1 MNTTIDGSRVAFL
14 VADGVEQDDL
24 TATWDAVERAGG
36 IPVVVSPERG
46 RVQSMRGDQTRDT
59 FAVDEQASEADA
71 ADFVALV
78 VPGGV
83 MSADKL
89 RADAAAIAFTMA
101 FAAQHKPVAAVCHAP
116 WLLIEAGIAEGR
128 EVTSYPSLRTDL
140 ENAGAIWS
148 TSMVVV
154 DGLVVT
160 SRRADEQ
167 FARRLLEV
175 IRQSKLQSASSDK
188 VARAGGPGG

>member
-1 MNTTIDGSRVAFL
+1 MKTTIDGSRVAFL
-14 VADGVEQDDL
+14 VADGVEHDDL
-24 TATWDAVERAGG
+24 ATTWSAVERAGG
-36 IPVVVSPERG
+36 IPVLVSPENG
-46 RVQSMRGDQTRDT
+46 RVQSMSGDQTRGT
-59 FAVDEQASEADA
+59 FAVDESTSGADA

-78 VPGGV
+78 IPGGV

-101 FAAQHKPVAAVCHAP
+101 MAEQRKPVAAVCHAQ

-128 EVTSYPSLRTDL
+128 ELTSYPSLRTDL

-148 TSMVVV
+148 NSMVVV
-154 DGLVVT
+154 DGLVLT

-167 FARRLLEV
+167 FTRRLIEV
-175 IRQSKLQSASSDK
+175 IRENSLQSA
-188 VARAGGPGG
+188 